1 MGVEAFLGRRL
12 RLSGPGRAWGSALFR
27 VEGFRVSGL
36 GV

>member
-12 RLSGPGRAWGSALFR
+12 RAGRAPGSALFR

-36 GV
+36 GF